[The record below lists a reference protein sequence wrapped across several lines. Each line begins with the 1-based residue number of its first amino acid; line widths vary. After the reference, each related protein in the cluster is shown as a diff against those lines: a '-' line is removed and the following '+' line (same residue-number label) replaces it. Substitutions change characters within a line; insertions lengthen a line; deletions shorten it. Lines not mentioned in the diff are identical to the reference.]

1 MCVINDDF
9 VRIVAFGASSAA
21 AASDGVLAAAVAFLA
36 TAFVGA
42 SAVAFSFGFNGVSA
56 GALVSFFF
64 ARGGH
69 LDAVAVNLDANL
81 LGLEPADLDASL
93 SPGRA

>member
-21 AASDGVLAAAVAFLA
+21 AASDGALAAAVAFDGALA

-81 LGLEPADLDASL
+81 LGLEPTDLDAS
-93 SPGRA
+93 